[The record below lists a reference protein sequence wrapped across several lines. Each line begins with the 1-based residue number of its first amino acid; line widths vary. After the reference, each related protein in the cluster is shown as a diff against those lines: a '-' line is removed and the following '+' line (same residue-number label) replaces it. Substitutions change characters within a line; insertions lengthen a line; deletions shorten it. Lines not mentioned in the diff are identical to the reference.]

1 MHTFFNPNAPFPT
14 WQQFLKRSDNIGLN
28 VMQAKQKYLTEQT
41 NYYRM
46 MQPGPMNMTAVA
58 GAGTNASAGPT
69 FTNTFSLNF
78 DGIND
83 SAINNDATF
92 NITDAFS
99 ISAWIKTDTNG
110 QNSDVIFFAGDGS
123 NSRYGLDMA
132 GSGGKAR
139 FVLKTSAGI
148 SRISFTESII
158 DNEWHHLLGTWD
170 GTIMRLYLDGDLN
183 TSGTNNGTLGSQDS
197 IMIGSWVSGTQLLY
211 QGFVDEAAIFTS
223 TLSAEEVAI
232 VYNNGIAGDIS
243 SLNPVAWYRL
253 EEGSGTTVINSG
265 TGGNNLTR
273 TGATY
278 STDIPG

>member
-1 MHTFFNPNAPFPT
+1 MHTFFNPNAPFLS
-14 WQQFLKRSDNIGLN
+14 WQQFLARPDNKGLN
-28 VMQAKQKYLTEQT
+28 VMQAKQKYLNEQA

-46 MQPGPMNMTAVA
+46 IPPTPSFTSAA
-58 GAGTNASAGPT
+58 GGTNASAGPT

-83 SAINNDATF
+83 SVVNSDATF
-92 NITDAFS
+92 NITNSVS
-99 ISAWIKTDTNG
+99 ISAWIKTNSNG
-110 QNSDVIFFAGDGS
+110 QIYDIIFE
-123 NSRYGLDMA
+123 A
-132 GSGGKAR
+132 GSGSSARYGFEMHGSDGKITFALR
-139 FVLKTSAGI
+139 TSAGI
-148 SRISFTESII
+148 SRIQSAESLI

-170 GTIMRLYLDGDLN
+170 GTTMKFYVDGNLSN
-183 TSGTNNGTLGSQDS
+183 NGVNSGTMASQDN
-197 IMIGSWVSGTQLLY
+197 IMIGAYKNGYQLLY
-211 QGFVDEAAIFTS
+211 LGFVDEAAIFT
-223 TLSAEEVAI
+223 TALSAEQVAI

-243 SLNPVAWYRL
+243 SLDPIAWYRF